1 MRPCSSSFM
10 FSFKR
15 VGCVSQRLGSAT
27 FDRISAA
34 LTLETLAAWPGAG
47 HIAFLLSELCILIL
61 QAGSRSCCRRNWF
74 WRPGVTDLTS
84 FWRRL
89 HASNVAGTACCDN
102 SFVILFFREARF
114 CSIANRREP
123 SQIALSAMMS
133 LDLNQ
138 SRGAL
143 ASSAIVLSSTAWV
156 Q

>member
-1 MRPCSSSFM
+1 MQPCSSSFM
-10 FSFKR
+10 FSFKP

-34 LTLETLAAWPGAG
+34 LTLETLAVWPGAG

-89 HASNVAGTACCDN
+89 YASNVAGTACCDN

-123 SQIALSAMMS
+123 SQIALSVMMS